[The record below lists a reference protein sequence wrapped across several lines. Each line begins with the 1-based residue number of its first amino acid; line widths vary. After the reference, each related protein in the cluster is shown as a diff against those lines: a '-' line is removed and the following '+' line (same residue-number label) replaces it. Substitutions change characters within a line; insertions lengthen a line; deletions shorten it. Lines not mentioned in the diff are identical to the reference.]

1 MKLLVAFIAVLLTLL
16 ACDAVWLGLAYKPLY
31 LPAMGHLLSPQV
43 NIGAAAA
50 FYALYAFGLSWL
62 IVLPAKTYAGTLD
75 LSLRA
80 ALFGVVAYATYD
92 LTALSVLRDWPLAL
106 SLIDMV
112 WGGVIT
118 VAAANVACL
127 ALKLIRTNR

>member
-1 MKLLVAFIAVLLTLL
+1 MKLLIAFIAVVLTLL
-16 ACDAVWLGLAYKPLY
+16 ACDALWLGLAYKPLY

-50 FYALYAFGLSWL
+50 FYILYALGLSWL
-62 IVLPAKTYAGTLD
+62 IVLPAMKSGGGAG

-80 ALFGVVAYATYD
+80 GFFGLVAYGTYD

-106 SLIDMV
+106 SLIDMA
-112 WGGVIT
+112 WGGIISL
-118 VAAANVACL
+118 AAANVAHI
-127 ALKLIRTNR
+127 ALKQIRTNR

>member
-1 MKLLVAFIAVLLTLL
+1 MKLLVAFIAVVLTLL
-16 ACDAVWLGLAYKPLY
+16 ACDALWLGLAYEPLY

-50 FYALYAFGLSWL
+50 FYVLYALGLSWL
-62 IVLPAKTYAGTLD
+62 IILPAMKSSGIAE

-80 ALFGVVAYATYD
+80 GFFGVVTYGTYD

-112 WGGVIT
+112 WGGIIT
-118 VAAANVACL
+118 LAAANGARVAL
-127 ALKLIRTNR
+127 TLIRTNR

>member
-1 MKLLVAFIAVLLTLL
+1 MKLLVAFVAVLLTLL

-62 IVLPAKTYAGTLD
+62 IVLPAKTYGGMID

>member
-1 MKLLVAFIAVLLTLL
+1 MKLFIAFIAVLLTLL
-16 ACDAVWLGLAYKPLY
+16 ACDALWLGLAYKPLY
-31 LPAMGHLLSPQV
+31 LPAMGNLLSSQV

-50 FYALYAFGLSWL
+50 FYVLYASGLSWL
-62 IVLPAKTYAGTLD
+62 IVLPAMKSGGGAE

-80 ALFGVVAYATYD
+80 GLFGVVAYGTYD

-112 WGGVIT
+112 WGGIISL
-118 VAAANVACL
+118 AAANVAHV
-127 ALKLIRTNR
+127 ALTLIRTNR